1 MIFADLKKLHLPSQP
16 GVYFFRKGREILYIG
31 KATALSDRTKSY
43 FSNDLIATRGPLI
56 IDMVTQADTVTWQ
69 TTDSVLEALILESAL
84 IKKHQPRYNIKEKD
98 NKSYNAVII
107 TDEEFPRVF
116 VMRSRDLKMREATG
130 ASDFKIKREFGPFPN
145 GTQLKEAL
153 KIVRKLFPFFD
164 KSGTTGQSTLNVQLG
179 LMPDIRTITRREY
192 QKNIRNI
199 SLFFAGKKS
208 ALVAALKRDMKSA
221 SKKRDFET
229 AERIKRTM
237 FSLEHIN
244 DVSLISRDT
253 DFAQATGD
261 IFRIESYDIAHLGGS
276 NTVGAMVVMENG
288 ELNKNEYRK
297 FIIRE
302 AKAGDDYGALREVLR
317 RRCAHDDWRMP
328 NLIVIDG
335 GKAQKA
341 VVEKVLREFSEKGFD
356 KISLVSV
363 VKDEFHRARE
373 ILGDNALIEKH
384 NLDILKV
391 NAETHRFAI
400 GFHRK
405 RRRSSMY

>member
-1 MIFADLKKLHLPSQP
+1 MIFSDLKKLHLPSQP

-31 KATALSDRTKSY
+31 KATSLADRTKSY
-43 FSNDLIATRGPLI
+43 FANDLIATRGPLI
-56 IDMVTQADTVTWQ
+56 LDMVTQADTVTWQ

-253 DFAQATGD
+253 DFANATGD

-356 KISLVSV
+356 KIPLVSV

-373 ILGDNALIEKH
+373 ILGDTALVEKH

-405 RRRSSMY
+405 RRNKMI

>member
-1 MIFADLKKLHLPSQP
+1 MNLADLKKLNLPDQP

-31 KATALSDRTKSY
+31 KATSLADRTKSY
-43 FSNDLIATRGPLI
+43 FSSDLIATRGPLI

-69 TTDSVLEALILESAL
+69 TTDSVLEALILESTL

-116 VMRSRDLKMREATG
+116 AIRSRDLKYRDTTG
-130 ASDFKIKREFGPFPN
+130 KNSFKIKREFGPFPN

-164 KSGTTGQSTLNVQLG
+164 RSGTAGQSTLNVQLG
-179 LMPDIRTITRREY
+179 LMPDIRTITRRDY

-208 ALVAALKRDMKSA
+208 ALVAALKRDMKAA
-221 SKKRDFET
+221 SKKQDFEQ
-229 AERIKRTM
+229 AESIKRTM
-237 FSLEHIN
+237 FALEHIN
-244 DVSLISRDT
+244 DVSLIARDK
-253 DFAQATGD
+253 DFAQTSGD
-261 IFRIESYDIAHLGGS
+261 IFRIESYDIAHLGGT

-297 FIIRE
+297 FIIKE
-302 AKAGDDYGALREVLR
+302 ASAGDDYGALREVLR
-317 RRCAHDDWRMP
+317 RRFNHPEWHMP

-341 VVEKVLREFSEKGFD
+341 VAEKVLAQASLT
-356 KISLVSV
+356 IPLVSV

-373 ILGDNALIEKH
+373 ILGDAVHVEAH
-384 NLDILKV
+384 NVEILKI
-391 NAETHRFAI
+391 NQETHRVAI
-400 GFHRK
+400 GFHRN
-405 RRRSSMY
+405 RRREFLK